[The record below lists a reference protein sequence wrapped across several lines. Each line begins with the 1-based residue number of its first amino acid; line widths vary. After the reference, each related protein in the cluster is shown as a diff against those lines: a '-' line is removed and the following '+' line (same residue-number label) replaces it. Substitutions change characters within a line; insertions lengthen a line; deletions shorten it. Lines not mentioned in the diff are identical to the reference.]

1 MCFPDLPRALQ
12 GKCVNMPPRLL
23 KQDLMEIVTDS
34 GPTIRSIIH
43 HGIKRKEGTAIHLD
57 GFFTESYFQGTFVKT
72 KILINVR

>member
-1 MCFPDLPRALQ
+1 M
-12 GKCVNMPPRLL
+12 NMPLRLL